1 MFTDIAAGPWQPAW
15 IVQLGSQ
22 AVHIRNSIVDIY
34 RQGQLNLLPPDQSQP
49 WVVNAS
55 LDYFGN
61 LPDNATLTYVLN
73 DLQNHTI
80 SSGALSDVNTT
91 NATITGSTIIPDGTV
106 DLWWPS
112 QLGPQ
117 NLYYITIS
125 LQSSAKV
132 SLASVT
138 KRIGFRTIVL
148 NETPISDAQ
157 LALGIAAG
165 NNWHFEINGHEFYAK
180 GSNFIPPDPFWAR
193 VTPQRIEQ
201 LFQSVVTGNQNM
213 LRVWA
218 SGAYSPDFMYDLA
231 DEYGILL
238 WSEFEFGDALYPVDQ
253 AFLDNVRAEAEYNVR
268 RVNHHPSLA
277 LWAVSIA
284 IPLRV
289 HCGHLLTYVLLTR
302 AATNWRTW
310 N

>member
-1 MFTDIAAGPWQPAW
+1 
-15 IVQLGSQ
+15 
-22 AVHIRNSIVDIY
+22 
-34 RQGQLNLLPPDQSQP
+34 
-49 WVVNAS
+49 VNAS

-201 LFQSVVTGNQNM
+201 LFQSVVAGNQNM

-277 LWAVSIA
+277 LWAVSISA
-284 IPLRV
+284 SLRR
-289 HCGHLLTYVLLTR
+289 CSGHLLTKSCLLGWQRVGEPGIDAGEPVRTE
-302 AATNWRTW
+302 AAG
-310 N
+310 